1 MLLTRGRLSRLC
13 ARDASV
19 PPDDQADHHDAR
31 APGWAVV
38 SAGLLF
44 VLLTAGWLVADSLQ
58 RPWYSPV
65 RQTVSV
71 MAGRAGT
78 DAWVMTT
85 ALLVAGGCYLVTA
98 GGLTCLRPPAR
109 ALLVLAGLCSV
120 GIALSP
126 DSPGGPGAS
135 HIACTVVGAVT
146 ITIWPAVAGWRAPAP
161 LARACVLATIVLAGM
176 LAWTVV
182 ETQGGDAL
190 GLAERLTTT
199 AAVSWPFVIAL
210 LWYRTA
216 AGLPAADPEG
226 SQARRQEERNAA

>member
-1 MLLTRGRLSRLC
+1 MLLTRGRLSGLC
-13 ARDASV
+13 AREQNAPS
-19 PPDDQADHHDAR
+19 DDQADHHDAR

-44 VLLTAGWLVADSLQ
+44 VLLTVGWLVADSLQ
-58 RPWYSPV
+58 RPSYSPV

-78 DAWVMTT
+78 DAWVMTA

-126 DSPGGPGAS
+126 DSAAGPDAA
-135 HIACTVVGAVT
+135 HITCTVVGAVT
-146 ITIWPAVAGWRAPAP
+146 ITIWPVVAGWRAPAR
-161 LARACVLATIVLAGM
+161 LARACILATVVLAGM

-199 AAVSWPFVIAL
+199 AAATWPFVVAL
-210 LWYRTA
+210 LWYR
-216 AGLPAADPEG
+216 AGAGRLAPEPA
-226 SQARRQEERNAA
+226 RQEERNAA